1 MSKQTRT
8 QIYSFRGSQKPPAV
22 ASRDGN
28 PFCSFTAQTSGT
40 PTVAAVSGGS
50 MDLTL
55 DATNE
60 VQVACL
66 YQGDILPFAIDDIL
80 KIEFIVKLSS
90 AALNAAITGA
100 IGLAS
105 ARNST
110 LNSITNAALF
120 RFAGG
125 TSNSMVIDTRDGTN
139 SQSGIATGQVP
150 GTAYRRLVM
159 DFAGGVKT
167 QAPPLLSKG
176 GKAQVL
182 FYMSDANGYLKRVA
196 QNTNFDMSA
205 LSGNLQLFAQIQ
217 KTGVAAGGTLS
228 IAEILVEHRLA
239 V

>member
-1 MSKQTRT
+1 
-8 QIYSFRGSQKPPAV
+8 
-22 ASRDGN
+22 
-28 PFCSFTAQTSGT
+28 
-40 PTVAAVSGGS
+40 